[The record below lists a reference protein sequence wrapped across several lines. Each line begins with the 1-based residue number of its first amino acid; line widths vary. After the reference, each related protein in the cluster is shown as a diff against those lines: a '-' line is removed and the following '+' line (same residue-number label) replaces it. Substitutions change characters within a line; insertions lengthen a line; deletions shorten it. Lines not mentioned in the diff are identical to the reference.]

1 MLQEDAPAH
10 DSASAAAAELVA
22 EEEQA
27 AAKAAAKKAKKQ
39 RQKLKAK
46 KQAQPEPSASAAES
60 LDAHTPSD
68 EAQPLSPESSQLMLD
83 LPELSSSSGQHQAQ
97 RSHQHQAQGSQTH
110 DVKQQQQQQHEAG
123 GTSFSASSA
132 LGGAAAQ
139 ENDAKDVAVE
149 PEALHLPSC
158 EQAANRGHTDA
169 GFLQQLFCCP
179 LTKVSHVIAIPDRQA
194 FICTTAAVQQQRNAW
209 LAGSQHQ
216 RRLS

>member
-1 MLQEDAPAH
+1 M
-10 DSASAAAAELVA
+10 AAAAAAAAFRVA
-22 EEEQA
+22 EEQM
-27 AAKAAAKKAKKQ
+27 AAKAAAKKAKKL

-46 KQAQPEPSASAAES
+46 EQASACVAENH
-60 LDAHTPSD
+60 DAHTPSD

-97 RSHQHQAQGSQTH
+97 RSHQHQAQSSQMH

-194 FICTTAAVQQQRNAW
+194 FICTTAAVQQQCNAW
-209 LAGSQHQ
+209 VAGSQHQ
-216 RRLS
+216 KRLS